1 MQERYNPAE
10 VETSA
15 QADWAA
21 RKTFEVSEHPS
32 RPKYYAC
39 SMLPYPSGKLHMGHV
54 RNYTIND
61 VLARQM
67 RMKGFNVL
75 MPMGWDAFGLPAE
88 NAALASSQSPSDWT
102 RQNIQDMKGQLS
114 PLGLSIDW
122 SREVATCDPD
132 YYKWNQWFF
141 LKMLEKGIAYK
152 HTQVVNWD
160 PVDKTVLANEQVING
175 RGWRSGALVEK
186 REVPGYYFAITQYA
200 EELLK
205 DIDDLDGWPEMV
217 KSMQRNW
224 IGKSEGVSFAFTH
237 QIQDKNGTLIEEGR
251 LSVFTTRA
259 ETLMGVTFCAIPP
272 EHPIAL
278 RAVELNPE
286 LAQVIGKFQS
296 GGTSEAQLSGIDQD
310 GVFTGLTVEHP
321 VSGASIPV
329 WVVNY
334 LVAGYGTGAVMG
346 VAAHDERDFSLAR
359 KKGLPIRPV
368 IAIEGL
374 EYDARAWNASYAAKD
389 RGVLINSGAFD
400 GLGLK
405 EASEAISAELA
416 NHGGEKKINWRLR
429 DWGISRQ
436 RYWGTPIPMIYCDR
450 CGDVPVPLKDLPVI
464 LPLDCIPDGSGNPLL
479 KHPDFLHVDC
489 PSCGSPARRETDT
502 MDTFVDSSWYFMR
515 YCEPAN
521 QEAMVAGPAKYW
533 MPMDHYIGGVEHAVL
548 HLLYARFWTK
558 AMRDEGLIEIDEP
571 FKNLFTQGMLLR
583 ECFYREAD
591 DGAKRW
597 FYPAEVDVRFGDG
610 GQALEALAKEDG
622 LPVTMGGIEK
632 MSKSKNNVVEPREII
647 EKFGA
652 DTARLF
658 TIFAGPPTQSIVW
671 SDSGVEGAYRYLRRL
686 WSFAF
691 KHRDTL
697 VASVQQGSLDEHSA
711 QLRFEIHSVLE
722 SINKDYEKLHYNTIV
737 SGVMK
742 ILNLLESEKAAS
754 GTVIREG
761 LEILLKVINPITPH
775 IAHVLWTELGFS
787 GDILESQWPVASP
800 DVLTRSEL
808 KLMVQVNGKL
818 RGEIVVPAKADRAE
832 IEACAL
838 KDEAV
843 ARFIEVTPKKIIIVP
858 GRLVNIVL

>member
-10 VETSA
+10 VEASA

-88 NAALASSQSPSDWT
+88 NAALASNQSPSDWT
-102 RQNIQDMKGQLS
+102 RQNIRDMKGQLS

-122 SREVATCDPD
+122 SSEVATCDPD

-175 RGWRSGALVEK
+175 RGWRSGARVEK
-186 REVPGYYFAITQYA
+186 KEVPGYYFAITQYA

-224 IGKSEGVSFAFTH
+224 IGKSEGVSFAFPH

-251 LSVFTTRA
+251 LLVFTTRA

-272 EHPIAL
+272 EHPIAV

-286 LAQVIGKFQS
+286 LAQVIGQFN
-296 GGTSEAQLSGIDQD
+296 GGTTSEAQLSGIDQD

-321 VSGASIPV
+321 ISGASIPI

-359 KKGLPIRPV
+359 KKGLSIRQV
-368 IAIEGL
+368 ISIEGL
-374 EYDARAWNASYAAKD
+374 EYDDLVWDALYAGKD
-389 RGVLINSGAFD
+389 RGVLINSGEFD

-405 EASEAISAELA
+405 EASEAISAKLA
-416 NHGGEKKINWRLR
+416 CHGGEKKINWRLR

-436 RYWGTPIPMIYCDR
+436 RYWGTPIPMIYCDQ
-450 CGDVPVPLKDLPVI
+450 CGDVPVPLKNLPVI

-479 KHPDFLHVDC
+479 KHPEFLHVDC

-515 YCEPAN
+515 YCEPGN
-521 QEAMVAGPAKYW
+521 QETMVAGPAKYW

-597 FYPAEVDVRFGDG
+597 FYPAEVDVRLGDG
-610 GQALEALAKEDG
+610 GQAIEALAKEDG

-658 TIFAGPPTQSIVW
+658 IIFAGPPTQSIVW

-691 KHRDTL
+691 KHQDTI
-697 VASVQQGSLDEHSA
+697 VASVQRSALDERSA
-711 QLRFEIHSVLE
+711 QLQFEIHSVLE
-722 SINKDYEKLHYNTIV
+722 NINKDYEKLHYNTIV

-761 LEILLKVINPITPH
+761 IEILLKVINPITPH
-775 IAHVLWTELGFS
+775 IAHVLWTALGFDK
-787 GDILESQWPVASP
+787 DILESQWPVASP
-800 DVLTRSEL
+800 DVLIRSEL
-808 KLMVQVNGKL
+808 KLVVQVNGKL
-818 RGEIVVPAKADRAE
+818 RGEIVVSATADRTE
-832 IEACAL
+832 IEAYAL
-838 KDEAV
+838 KDEAI
-843 ARFIEVTPKKIIIVP
+843 ARFIEGTPKKIVIVP

>member
-1 MQERYNPAE
+1 MQEQYNPAD
-10 VETSA
+10 VEATA
-15 QADWAA
+15 QAEWTAG
-21 RKTFEVSEHPS
+21 KTFVVSENSP

-88 NAALASSQSPSDWT
+88 NAALASNKSPSEWT
-102 RQNIQDMKGQLS
+102 RQNIRDMKEQLS

-175 RGWRSGALVEK
+175 RGWRSGALVERK
-186 REVPGYYFAITQYA
+186 EVPGYYFAITKYA

-205 DIDDLDGWPEMV
+205 DIDSLEGWPEMV
-217 KSMQRNW
+217 RSMQRNW
-224 IGKSEGVSFAFTH
+224 IGKSEGLSFSFHHKIRDEHGA
-237 QIQDKNGTLIEEGR
+237 LIDGGR
-251 LSVFTTRA
+251 LGVFTTRP

-272 EHPIAL
+272 EHSIAL
-278 RAVELNPE
+278 RAMQLNPE
-286 LAQVIGKFQS
+286 LASVIEQFKGTT
-296 GGTSEAQLSGIDQD
+296 TSEAHFSDIDQD
-310 GVFTGLTVEHP
+310 GVYTGLTAEHP
-321 VSGASIPV
+321 ITGNSIPIL
-329 WVVNY
+329 VVNY

-346 VAAHDERDFSLAR
+346 VPAHDERDFSLAR
-359 KKGLPIRPV
+359 KKDIPIRQV
-368 IAIEGL
+368 IAFEGIEFDEL
-374 EYDARAWNASYAAKD
+374 RWDASYQSKD
-389 RGVLINSGAFD
+389 RGILINSGPFD
-400 GLGLK
+400 GMELK
-405 EASEAISAELA
+405 EASEAVIDHLA
-416 NHGGEKKINWRLR
+416 IHGGEKKINWRLR

-436 RYWGTPIPMIYCDR
+436 RYWGTPIPMIYCEK

-479 KHPDFLHVDC
+479 KHPDFLRVDC
-489 PSCGSPARRETDT
+489 PSCGSQARRETDT

-515 YCEPAN
+515 YCEPGN
-521 QEAMVAGPAKYW
+521 EEAMVAEAAKYW

-558 AMRDEGLIEIDEP
+558 AMRDEGLIDLNEP
-571 FKNLFTQGMLLR
+571 FKKLFTQGMLLR
-583 ECFYREAD
+583 ECFYREI
-591 DGAKRW
+591 DGGKRRW
-597 FYPAEVDVRFGDG
+597 FYPSEVEVRLSSS
-610 GQALEALAKEDG
+610 GQPTETFAKEDG
-622 LPVTMGGIEK
+622 LPVSMGGIEK

-691 KHRDTL
+691 RH
-697 VASVQQGSLDEHSA
+697 QGSIVMREQRGTLDERSA
-711 QLRFEIHSVLE
+711 QLRFDIHSVLE
-722 SINKDYEKLHYNTIV
+722 SVNKDYEKLHYNTIV
-737 SGVMK
+737 SGAMK
-742 ILNLLESEKAAS
+742 ILNLLESEKSAS
-754 GTVIREG
+754 SFVIREG
-761 LEILLKVINPITPH
+761 LEILLKIINPITPH
-775 IAHVLWTELGFS
+775 IAHVLWKALGF
-787 GDILESQWPVASP
+787 GKDILESQWPVPST
-800 DVLTRSEL
+800 DVLTRS
-808 KLMVQVNGKL
+808 KLNLVVQVNGKL
-818 RGEIVVPAKADRAE
+818 RGEIVVSSTASREE

-838 KDEAV
+838 RDESI
-843 ARFIEVTPKKIIIVP
+843 ARFLEGSPKKIIIVP
-858 GRLVNIVL
+858 GRLVNIVI